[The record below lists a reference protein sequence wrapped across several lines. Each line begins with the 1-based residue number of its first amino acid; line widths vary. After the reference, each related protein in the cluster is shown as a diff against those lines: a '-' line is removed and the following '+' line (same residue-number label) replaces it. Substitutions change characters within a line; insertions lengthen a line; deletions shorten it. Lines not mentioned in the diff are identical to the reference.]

1 MIRTPR
7 ARGPIALL
15 LPLLF
20 AACSGSTDPLAT
32 EGELEP
38 LPHEEHLNE
47 LAYTVRPDAGP
58 QHATVPHGSVDHASV
73 GHESIAPKGPADRPP
88 PRPQRP
94 FSPMPADPGKP
105 VDEYE
110 FVFAADGSA
119 TVERIE
125 AGGPEGL
132 PYEASCEYSLFI
144 RHHAFPNYRFMLFAP
159 ENLWLTDYMGRTTEF
174 IWPTGA
180 TDPVLEVD
188 GTTVSYKQS
197 FKGTFD
203 DGSDEVVGI
212 DWALIATARNG
223 RLEYTL
229 KATNT
234 GEVALK
240 WVQAVFCLHAVAP
253 QMPAED
259 FHEDRGATNWVHDGA
274 AWQTFESDQPGQPG
288 QHRDYLFQPE
298 EGFIARQLATEE
310 WTMAIGWDDALFLES
325 VGPHCIHANPSI
337 TGLPPGETRERLGRV
352 YVMKG
357 GKDSVRKAYCEDF
370 DCN

>member
-1 MIRTPR
+1 
-7 ARGPIALL
+7 
-15 LPLLF
+15 
-20 AACSGSTDPLAT
+20 
-32 EGELEP
+32 
-38 LPHEEHLNE
+38 
-47 LAYTVRPDAGP
+47 
-58 QHATVPHGSVDHASV
+58 
-73 GHESIAPKGPADRPP
+73 
-88 PRPQRP
+88 
-94 FSPMPADPGKP
+94 
-105 VDEYE
+105 
-110 FVFAADGSA
+110 
-119 TVERIE
+119 
-125 AGGPEGL
+125 
-132 PYEASCEYSLFI
+132 
-144 RHHAFPNYRFMLFAP
+144 
-159 ENLWLTDYMGRTTEF
+159 
-174 IWPTGA
+174 
-180 TDPVLEVD
+180 
-188 GTTVSYKQS
+188 VSYKQS